1 MSKVF
6 LIVLLSLWSLT
17 LFAQKKVRLDEF
29 IKRMGYVKLADTSCW
44 PQRVRPEFVVVKD
57 YLRSNN
63 LILND
68 YYVSQNQIFITNSQ
82 FKITV
87 KHIKSLKILMKL
99 EYKNKHSQQ
108 QTNIL
113 GNVSG
118 KDGQFVIDIK
128 TQNVKFLPEE

>member
-113 GNVSG
+113 GKVSG
-118 KDGQFVIDIK
+118 KEG
-128 TQNVKFLPEE
+128 